1 MAKLVEV
8 DRSVFLELL
17 KEFMCEVSTPT
28 KLSVVEDLE
37 FNLSIRH
44 GAAVLGKYN
53 AEKVQAIQK
62 ELDQK
67 CNAKSASVILGP
79 LDQDFGNNGTV
90 VKAMREAVAAT
101 GRFHVYVSGDFV
113 VEPGHWM
120 ENMNTVLDDNK
131 CLVLENGERI
141 KLHDNVRVV
150 FFFKTADKL
159 SPATVSRLSW
169 IA

>member
-1 MAKLVEV
+1 MAKLVEA
-8 DRSVFLELL
+8 DRPVLLELL
-17 KEFMCEVSTPT
+17 KEFMCEVPVPT
-28 KLSVVEDLE
+28 KHSVVEDLE
-37 FNLSIRH
+37 FNLNIRH
-44 GAAVLGKYN
+44 GAAVLGNYT

-67 CNAKSASVILGP
+67 CNAKSTSVILGS

-113 VEPGHWM
+113 VEPAHWM

-131 CLVLENGERI
+131 CLCLENGEKI

-150 FFFKTADKL
+150 FFFKSAEKL

-169 IA
+169 VA